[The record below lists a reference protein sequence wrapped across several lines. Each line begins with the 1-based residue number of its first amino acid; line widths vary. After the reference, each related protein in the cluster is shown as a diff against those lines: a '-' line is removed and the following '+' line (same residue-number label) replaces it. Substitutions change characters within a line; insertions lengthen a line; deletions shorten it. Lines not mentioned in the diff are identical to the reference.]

1 MRRPAMRNAHGIL
14 AAMVPRAMP
23 GFVLF
28 IIAGGLL
35 AFATCTSAGSLWG
48 AHGVVIK
55 AGALVVACV
64 AIALLLAIG
73 LLFNRL
79 RRRSRLSAQVLPYE
93 DRHEEPWI

>member
-1 MRRPAMRNAHGIL
+1 MRRPAMRSAHGIL

-35 AFATCTSAGSLWG
+35 AVTTCTSAGSLWG

-64 AIALLLAIG
+64 AIALLLGIR
-73 LLFNRL
+73 LMFNRL
-79 RRRSRLSAQVLPYE
+79 RRCSWLSPYE
-93 DRHEEPWI
+93 DRHREPWI

>member
-1 MRRPAMRNAHGIL
+1 MRRSAMRSAHGIL
-14 AAMVPRAMP
+14 ATMMPRAMP

-35 AFATCTSAGSLWG
+35 AVTTGTSAGSLWS
-48 AHGVVIK
+48 AHGVDIK

-79 RRRSRLSAQVLPYE
+79 RRRSRLSAQIPSNE
-93 DRHEEPWI
+93 DQHVEPWI